1 MPKAE
6 IRNGKLMILPS
17 DELREKLDVHD
28 GGELEAHVLP
38 GSVILRPVSGEA
50 RERAWERIFSIIEQV
65 HLRPGQPEMTAEEVE
80 QMIVEEVKAI
90 RRARGAGQ
98 HDDQGGI

>member
-1 MPKAE
+1 MPRAE

-17 DELREKLDVHD
+17 DELREKLHVHD

-80 QMIVEEVKAI
+80 QMIVDEVKAI
-90 RRARGAGQ
+90 RRDRRVRQ